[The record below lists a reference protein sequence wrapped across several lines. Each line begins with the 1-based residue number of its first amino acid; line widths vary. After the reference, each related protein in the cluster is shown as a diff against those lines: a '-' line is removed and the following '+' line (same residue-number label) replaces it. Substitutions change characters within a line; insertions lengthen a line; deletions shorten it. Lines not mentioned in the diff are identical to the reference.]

1 MVGWLLYRINK
12 CCFCR
17 LSRDGQHFGLTISLL
32 KHIGILKFCAHS
44 VMPHISIIAQT
55 SHAWANY
62 TSLSDTYILSH
73 HNDLSTW
80 DERKRYI
87 DISHLWYTFN
97 VVSSKRGG
105 HFKSRHGFVGC
116 FPSHLFFIHHSV
128 TFFYTFTWI
137 CKTILHGCVGYVTS
151 VFMHIHPREVLD
163 SIACHGQ
170 ITSSDWAEGIQW
182 VWHGFGSGHD
192 ILHYLQGYIVCY

>member
-1 MVGWLLYRINK
+1 MIY
-12 CCFCR
+12 
-17 LSRDGQHFGLTISLL
+17 
-32 KHIGILKFCAHS
+32 
-44 VMPHISIIAQT
+44 PHESM
-55 SHAWANY
+55 
-62 TSLSDTYILSH
+62 
-73 HNDLSTW
+73 W

-87 DISHLWYTFN
+87 DISHLYYTFN
-97 VVSSKRGG
+97 AMSSKRGG
-105 HFKSRHGFVGC
+105 NFKFGHGLV
-116 FPSHLFFIHHSV
+116 HIV
-128 TFFYTFTWI
+128 TFFYKFTWI

-151 VFMHIHPREVLD
+151 VFMHISPREVLD